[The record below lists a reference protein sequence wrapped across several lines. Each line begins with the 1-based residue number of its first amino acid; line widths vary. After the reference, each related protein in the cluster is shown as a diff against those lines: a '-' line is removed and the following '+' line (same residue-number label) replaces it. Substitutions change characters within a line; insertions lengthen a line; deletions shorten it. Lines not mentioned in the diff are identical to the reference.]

1 MTAIGLDFLLKSM
14 ELNKELLQGTVIALK
29 ANYIIVE
36 IKYNKSLLSINNTK
50 NPSNFIQLICTK
62 RNRLAYKGYSISVG
76 DIVSVEEIDWVNCR
90 GVINRVEPRLSL
102 LNRPCIANF
111 TDLFIVISLHEP
123 LVEINQLSR
132 FLIKAE
138 EVSTHVYI
146 ILTKI
151 DLVPKSITDD
161 YTFRL
166 KKWGYKTF
174 PISIKIGDGIDQLLD
189 KLRLVKLSVL
199 CGPSGVGK
207 SSLINYLI
215 PGKSIPVGDLSK
227 KLKRGKHT
235 TRHVELFSLG
245 QESFI
250 ADTPGFNKPDFDI
263 NPHSLGR
270 LFPEIRSQLKN
281 KKCKFRDCLHL
292 GEPGCI
298 ISRNWERYDTYQN
311 FVKEMIN
318 LHH

>member
-1 MTAIGLDFLLKSM
+1 MID
-14 ELNKELLQGTVIALK
+14 
-29 ANYIIVE
+29 
-36 IKYNKSLLSINNTK
+36 SIET
-50 NPSNFIQLICTK
+50 
-62 RNRLAYKGYSISVG
+62 RNSF
-76 DIVSVEEIDWVNCR
+76 
-90 GVINRVEPRLSL
+90 
-102 LNRPCIANF
+102 LNRPSVANF
-111 TDLFIVISLHEP
+111 TDLFVVVSLQEP
-123 LVEINQLSR
+123 VVDINQLSR

-146 ILTKI
+146 ILTKL
-151 DLVPKSITDD
+151 DLVSESFVEE
-161 YTFRL
+161 YNFRL
-166 KKWGYKTF
+166 TSWGYKTF
-174 PISIKIGDGIDQLLD
+174 PISIKIGDGIEQLLH
-189 KLRLVKLSVL
+189 KLRLAKLSVL

-207 SSLINYLI
+207 SSLINYLN
-215 PGKSIPVGDLSK
+215 PDKSVPVGDLSK

-281 KKCKFRDCLHL
+281 KKCKFRNCLHL
-292 GEPGCI
+292 DEPGCI
-298 ISRNWERYDTYQN
+298 ISRNWERYDTYRN

-318 LHH
+318 LHQ